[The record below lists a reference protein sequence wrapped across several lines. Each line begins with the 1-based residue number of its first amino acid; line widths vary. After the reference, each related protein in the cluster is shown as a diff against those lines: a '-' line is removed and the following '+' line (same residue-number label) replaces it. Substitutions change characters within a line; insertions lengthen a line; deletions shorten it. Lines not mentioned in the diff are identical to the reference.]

1 MEKDGLEVLGVHGL
15 TSCCLLGFCFPLVP
29 ADGSAVALCH
39 PACNWSH
46 LQCLLFIDITPV

>member
-1 MEKDGLEVLGVHGL
+1 MEKDGLEMLGVHGL